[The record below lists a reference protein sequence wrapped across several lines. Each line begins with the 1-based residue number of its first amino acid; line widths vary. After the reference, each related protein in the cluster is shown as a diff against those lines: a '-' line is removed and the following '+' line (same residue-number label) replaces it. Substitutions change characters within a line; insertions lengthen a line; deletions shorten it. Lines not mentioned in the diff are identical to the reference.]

1 MNYLKKEIKRLKN
14 NLKDK
19 KMTKRAI
26 NIYELIFGAFFVLK
40 LAKLTPIADWN
51 WFFIFLP
58 FIIGKLHRFIIWVYE
73 GTKLRQELAD
83 LLSETYVDIRA
94 KQIAKKT
101 LKEARKQT

>member
-1 MNYLKKEIKRLKN
+1 MS
-14 NLKDK
+14 
-19 KMTKRAI
+19 KRAM
-26 NIYELIFGAFFVLK
+26 NIYEFIFAIFLILK
-40 LAKLTPIADWN
+40 ITETSNVSSWN

-101 LKEARKQT
+101 LKQAKKQT

>member
-1 MNYLKKEIKRLKN
+1 MS
-14 NLKDK
+14 
-19 KMTKRAI
+19 KRAM
-26 NIYELIFGAFFVLK
+26 NIYEFIFAIFFILK
-40 LAKLTPIADWN
+40 ITGTTNVSTWN

-101 LKEARKQT
+101 LKQAKKQT

>member
-1 MNYLKKEIKRLKN
+1 MS
-14 NLKDK
+14 
-19 KMTKRAI
+19 KRAM
-26 NIYELIFGAFFVLK
+26 NIYEFIFAIFFILK
-40 LAKLTPIADWN
+40 ITETTNVSSWN
-51 WFFIFLP
+51 WFFILLP

>member
-1 MNYLKKEIKRLKN
+1 MTQRSI
-14 NLKDK
+14 NL
-19 KMTKRAI
+19 
-26 NIYELIFGAFFVLK
+26 YELIFGAFFVLK

-51 WFFIFLP
+51 WVFIFLP
-58 FIIGKLHRFIIWVYE
+58 FIIGKLHRFFVWVYE

-101 LKEARKQT
+101 LKQAKKQT